1 MVCNR
6 CQKRPAIIFVQR
18 MENGQ
23 MKNEGFCLHC
33 ARELHIKPVEDLMKQ
48 FGMSDEDMDNMENRM
63 ESMMDEMGD
72 ANPLSLMMNMGQ
84 PTEGEESEG
93 DDDLVPGS
101 SATFPLGVKAEGEAG
116 NGKKAQKNGKKPPR
130 RKFLDTY
137 CENLT
142 RKAREGRLD
151 DIVGRDREIY
161 RDSNSEPPPEEQPLP
176 HRRGGR
182 RQDGHR

>member
-84 PTEGEESEG
+84 PMDGEENEG

-101 SATFPLGVKAEGEAG
+101 SATFPLGVKAEGDAG
-116 NGKKAQKNGKKPPR
+116 NSKKAQKNGKKPPQVSGYLLREPDPQSPGGQAR
-130 RKFLDTY
+130 RH
-137 CENLT
+137 
-142 RKAREGRLD
+142 RGPRP
-151 DIVGRDREIY
+151 RDLPHHP
-161 RDSNSEPPPEEQPLP
+161 DLEPPPEEQPLP
-176 HRRGGR
+176 HR
-182 RQDGHR
+182 

>member
-84 PTEGEESEG
+84 PMGGEEDEG

-101 SATFPLGVKAEGEAG
+101 SATSRWASRRRAMPETAKR
-116 NGKKAQKNGKKPPR
+116 PR
-130 RKFLDTY
+130 RT
-137 CENLT
+137 
-142 RKAREGRLD
+142 ARSRPAA
-151 DIVGRDREIY
+151 
-161 RDSNSEPPPEEQPLP
+161 NSSTPTV
-176 HRRGGR
+176 RT
-182 RQDGHR
+182 

>member
-1 MVCNR
+1 
-6 CQKRPAIIFVQR
+6 
-18 MENGQ
+18 ME
-23 MKNEGFCLHC
+23 
-33 ARELHIKPVEDLMKQ
+33 
-48 FGMSDEDMDNMENRM
+48 
-63 ESMMDEMGD
+63 EMGD

-142 RKAREGRLD
+142 RKEEEEKGKKHKCKDYVIIGDPGTELKKISLD
-151 DIVGRDREIY
+151 EFYKNFTGVLLLL
-161 RDSNSEPPPEEQPLP
+161 NPTSEFKGGKIEKGGMMKRYINLLLP
-176 HRRGGR
+176 QKKLFFYAILSSIITHSI
-182 RQDGHR
+182 

>member
-116 NGKKAQKNGKKPPR
+116 IGK
-130 RKFLDTY
+130 
-137 CENLT
+137 
-142 RKAREGRLD
+142 
-151 DIVGRDREIY
+151 
-161 RDSNSEPPPEEQPLP
+161 
-176 HRRGGR
+176 
-182 RQDGHR
+182 